1 MTANEPRPNEEM
13 GRVLPF
19 QRKARARPP
28 AAAPHDESPV
38 ADLEKYAQ
46 DREPDDYRQRMINNG
61 LAFLAIVILGAIGV
75 WLATSI
81 ADLRKNQDCVLSGR
95 RDCAPVVTPQSPR

>member
-1 MTANEPRPNEEM
+1 MTANEPRSNDEM

-19 QRKARARPP
+19 RRRPRAPQP
-28 AAAPHDESPV
+28 APRDGEPV
-38 ADLEKYAQ
+38 ENLDRYAH
-46 DREPDDYRQRMINNG
+46 RHEPDDYRQRMVNNG
-61 LAFLAIVILGAIGV
+61 LAAVAVVILGAIGV

-95 RDCAPVVTPQSPR
+95 RNCAAIDTPYSR